1 MVFSSIFFLFTFLPL
16 SLLLYW
22 MSPAKMKN
30 FTLLAVS
37 LFFYAWGE
45 PVYVLLMIASILT
58 NFVFGIFIE
67 SELIKEKRAV
77 RRALFISAVVFNI
90 LILGFFKY
98 YGFLAENINALFN
111 ADIAYSELPLPIG
124 ISFYTFQVLSYVID
138 VYLGKVRLQRNPVS
152 FALYVTMFP
161 QLIAGPIVRYS
172 DIESQLEQRN
182 VSAAKFGEGAQ
193 RFIQG
198 LGKKVLIANSMGALW
213 DITQAMDMTGISV
226 FSAWLG
232 IIAYTFQIYFD
243 FSGYSDMAIGLGK
256 MFGFEFM
263 ENFDHPYISRSVTE
277 FWRRWHISLGT
288 WFREYVYIPLGGN
301 RCSRIRQIRNI
312 MAVWMLTGLW
322 HGASW
327 NFVVW
332 GIYYGCLLLIEKMF
346 LKKLIDNA
354 PAIISHVY
362 CMLAVIIG
370 WVLFAS
376 RDIESAAAYLG
387 VMSGASGNVLV
398 DNAFIYYLKSNAVML
413 VISLL
418 FSTGIFREIF
428 EPEEISDKIRTR
440 VSHSAAVILHAF
452 ILFMST
458 AYLVTETYNPFLYFR
473 F

>member
-22 MSPAKMKN
+22 MSPAKIKN

-263 ENFDHPYISRSVTE
+263 ENFDHPYVSRSVTE

-332 GIYYGCLLLIEKMF
+332 GIYYGCLLLIEKFF

-428 EPEEISDKIRTR
+428 EPEDISDKIRTR
-440 VSHSAAVILHAF
+440 ASHSAAVILHAF

>member
-22 MSPAKMKN
+22 MSPAKIKN

-182 VSAAKFGEGAQ
+182 VSASKFGEGAQ

-332 GIYYGCLLLIEKMF
+332 GIYYGCLLLIEKFF

>member
-22 MSPAKMKN
+22 MSPSKIKN

-111 ADIAYSELPLPIG
+111 ADISYSELPLPIG

-198 LGKKVLIANSMGALW
+198 LGKKVLLANSMGALW

>member
-22 MSPAKMKN
+22 MSPAKIKN

-198 LGKKVLIANSMGALW
+198 LGKKVLLANSMGALW

>member
-22 MSPAKMKN
+22 MSPAKIKN

-45 PVYVLLMIASILT
+45 PVYVLLMIASIIT

-198 LGKKVLIANSMGALW
+198 LGKKVLLANSMGALW

-226 FSAWLG
+226 LSAWLG

-263 ENFDHPYISRSVTE
+263 ENFDHPYVSRSVTE

-332 GIYYGCLLLIEKMF
+332 GIYYGCLLLIEKFF
-346 LKKLIDNA
+346 LKKSIDNA

-376 RDIESAAAYLG
+376 RDIESAATYLG
-387 VMSGASGNVLV
+387 VMSGASGNLLV
-398 DNAFIYYLKSNAVML
+398 DKTFIYYLKSNAVML

-428 EPEEISDKIRTR
+428 EPEHNRDQLKNWF
-440 VSHSAAVILHAF
+440 SHSAAVILHAF

>member
-22 MSPAKMKN
+22 MSPAKIKN

-198 LGKKVLIANSMGALW
+198 LGKKVLLANSMGALW

-332 GIYYGCLLLIEKMF
+332 GIYYGCLLLIEKFF

>member
-22 MSPAKMKN
+22 MSPAKIKN

-263 ENFDHPYISRSVTE
+263 ENFDHPYVSRSVTE

-332 GIYYGCLLLIEKMF
+332 GIYYGCLLLIEKFF

>member
-22 MSPAKMKN
+22 MSPAKIKN

-182 VSAAKFGEGAQ
+182 VSASKFGEGAQ

-263 ENFDHPYISRSVTE
+263 ENFDHPYISRRVTE

>member
-16 SLLLYW
+16 SLLIYW
-22 MSPAKMKN
+22 MSPAKIKN

-45 PVYVLLMIASILT
+45 PVYVLLMIASIIT

-111 ADIAYSELPLPIG
+111 ADISYSELPLPIG

-182 VSAAKFGEGAQ
+182 VSASKFGEGAQ

>member
-22 MSPAKMKN
+22 MSPAKIKN

-332 GIYYGCLLLIEKMF
+332 GIYYGCLLLIEKFF

-428 EPEEISDKIRTR
+428 EPEDISDKIRTR
-440 VSHSAAVILHAF
+440 ASHSAAVILHAF

>member
-22 MSPAKMKN
+22 MSPAKIKN

-198 LGKKVLIANSMGALW
+198 LGKKVLLANSMGALW

-332 GIYYGCLLLIEKMF
+332 GIYYGFLLLIEKFF
-346 LKKLIDNA
+346 LKKSIDNA

>member
-22 MSPAKMKN
+22 LSPARLKN
-30 FTLLAVS
+30 LTLLTVS

-45 PVYVLLMIASILT
+45 PVYVLLMMASILA
-58 NFVFGIFIE
+58 NFIFGLLIE
-67 SELIKEKRAV
+67 SEFIKEKKALRRTFFMAAV
-77 RRALFISAVVFNI
+77 SFNI

-98 YGFLAENINALFN
+98 YGFLAENAGALLN
-111 ADIAYSELPLPIG
+111 IDIAYSDLPLPIG

-138 VYLGKVRLQRNPVS
+138 VYLGKVRLQRNLVS

-172 DIESQLEQRN
+172 DIEAQLEKRC
-182 VSAAKFGEGAQ
+182 VSAAKFGEGAR

-198 LGKKVLIANSMGALW
+198 LGKKVLLANSMGALW
-213 DITQAMDMTGISV
+213 DITQAMDITGISV
-226 FSAWLG
+226 SSAWLG

-263 ENFDHPYISRSVTE
+263 ENFDHPYVSRSVTE

-301 RCSRIRQIRNI
+301 RCSRMKQVRNI

-332 GIYYGCLLLIEKMF
+332 GIYYGCLLLIEKFF
-346 LKKLIDNA
+346 LKKLIDDA
-354 PAIISHVY
+354 PAVISHAY

-376 RDIESAAAYLG
+376 RDIESAATYLG

-398 DNAFIYYLKSNAVML
+398 DKTFIYYLKSNAVML
-413 VISLL
+413 TMSLL
-418 FSTGIFREIF
+418 FSSGIFGDIF
-428 EPEEISDKIRTR
+428 EPEHSSDLLKNGF
-440 VSHSAAVILHAF
+440 SHSAAVFLHAF
-452 ILFMST
+452 ILFMAT

>member
-1 MVFSSIFFLFTFLPL
+1 
-16 SLLLYW
+16 
-22 MSPAKMKN
+22 
-30 FTLLAVS
+30 
-37 LFFYAWGE
+37 
-45 PVYVLLMIASILT
+45 
-58 NFVFGIFIE
+58 
-67 SELIKEKRAV
+67 
-77 RRALFISAVVFNI
+77 
-90 LILGFFKY
+90 
-98 YGFLAENINALFN
+98 
-111 ADIAYSELPLPIG
+111 
-124 ISFYTFQVLSYVID
+124 
-138 VYLGKVRLQRNPVS
+138 
-152 FALYVTMFP
+152 
-161 QLIAGPIVRYS
+161 
-172 DIESQLEQRN
+172 
-182 VSAAKFGEGAQ
+182 
-193 RFIQG
+193 
-198 LGKKVLIANSMGALW
+198 
-213 DITQAMDMTGISV
+213 
-226 FSAWLG
+226 
-232 IIAYTFQIYFD
+232 
-243 FSGYSDMAIGLGK
+243 
-256 MFGFEFM
+256 M

-428 EPEEISDKIRTR
+428 EPEEISSKIRTR

>member
-22 MSPAKMKN
+22 MSPAKIKN

-77 RRALFISAVVFNI
+77 LRALFISAVVFNI

-182 VSAAKFGEGAQ
+182 VSASKFGEGAQ

>member
-22 MSPAKMKN
+22 MSPAKIKN

-182 VSAAKFGEGAQ
+182 VSASKFGEGAQ

-398 DNAFIYYLKSNAVML
+398 DNAFIY
-413 VISLL
+413 
-418 FSTGIFREIF
+418 
-428 EPEEISDKIRTR
+428 
-440 VSHSAAVILHAF
+440 
-452 ILFMST
+452 
-458 AYLVTETYNPFLYFR
+458 
-473 F
+473 

>member
-182 VSAAKFGEGAQ
+182 VSASKFGEGAQ

-332 GIYYGCLLLIEKMF
+332 GIYYGCLLLIEKFF

>member
-22 MSPAKMKN
+22 MSPAKIKN

-182 VSAAKFGEGAQ
+182 VSASKFGEGAQ

-332 GIYYGCLLLIEKMF
+332 GIYYGFLLLIEKFF
-346 LKKLIDNA
+346 LKKSIDNA

-440 VSHSAAVILHAF
+440 VSHSAAVILHAI
-452 ILFMST
+452 ILIMST

>member
-16 SLLLYW
+16 SLLIYW
-22 MSPAKMKN
+22 MSPAKIKN

-111 ADIAYSELPLPIG
+111 ADISYSELPLPIG

-182 VSAAKFGEGAQ
+182 VSASKFGEGAQ

>member
-1 MVFSSIFFLFTFLPL
+1 M
-16 SLLLYW
+16 
-22 MSPAKMKN
+22 
-30 FTLLAVS
+30 
-37 LFFYAWGE
+37 
-45 PVYVLLMIASILT
+45 
-58 NFVFGIFIE
+58 
-67 SELIKEKRAV
+67 
-77 RRALFISAVVFNI
+77 FNI

-111 ADIAYSELPLPIG
+111 TDIAYSELPLPIE

-182 VSAAKFGEGAQ
+182 VSASKFGEGAQ

-398 DNAFIYYLKSNAVML
+398 DNAFIYYLKSNAVIL

>member
-16 SLLLYW
+16 SLLIYW
-22 MSPAKMKN
+22 MSPAKIKN

-45 PVYVLLMIASILT
+45 PVYVLLMIASIIT

-67 SELIKEKRAV
+67 SELIKEKMAV

-263 ENFDHPYISRSVTE
+263 ENFDHPYVSRSVTE

-332 GIYYGCLLLIEKMF
+332 GIYYGFLLLIEKFF
-346 LKKLIDNA
+346 LKKSIDNA

-428 EPEEISDKIRTR
+428 EPEDISDKIRTR
-440 VSHSAAVILHAF
+440 ASHSAAVILHAF

>member
-22 MSPAKMKN
+22 MSPSKIKN

-182 VSAAKFGEGAQ
+182 VSASKFGEGAQ

>member
-22 MSPAKMKN
+22 MSPAKIKN

-182 VSAAKFGEGAQ
+182 VSASKFGEGAQ

-418 FSTGIFREIF
+418 FSTGIFKEIF

-440 VSHSAAVILHAF
+440 VSDSAAVILHAF

>member
-22 MSPAKMKN
+22 MSPAKIKN

-418 FSTGIFREIF
+418 FSTGIFKEIF

>member
-22 MSPAKMKN
+22 MSPAKIKN

-440 VSHSAAVILHAF
+440 VSHSAAVILHAS

>member
-22 MSPAKMKN
+22 MSPAKIKN

-182 VSAAKFGEGAQ
+182 VSASKFGEGAQ

-332 GIYYGCLLLIEKMF
+332 GIYYGCLLLIEKF
-346 LKKLIDNA
+346 LIKKLIDNA

>member
-22 MSPAKMKN
+22 MSPAKIKN

-138 VYLGKVRLQRNPVS
+138 VYIGKVRLQRNPVS

-182 VSAAKFGEGAQ
+182 VSASKFGEGAQ

>member
-198 LGKKVLIANSMGALW
+198 LGKKVLLANSMGALW

-263 ENFDHPYISRSVTE
+263 ENFDHPYVSRSVTE

>member
-22 MSPAKMKN
+22 MSPAKIKN

-332 GIYYGCLLLIEKMF
+332 GIYYACLLLIEKMF

-418 FSTGIFREIF
+418 FSTGIFKEIF

>member
-22 MSPAKMKN
+22 MSPAKIKN

-138 VYLGKVRLQRNPVS
+138 VYIGKVRLQRNPVS

>member
-182 VSAAKFGEGAQ
+182 VSASKFGEGAQ

-346 LKKLIDNA
+346 LKKLINNA

>member
-16 SLLLYW
+16 SLLIYW
-22 MSPAKMKN
+22 MSPAKIKN

-182 VSAAKFGEGAQ
+182 VSASKFGEGAQ

-332 GIYYGCLLLIEKMF
+332 GIYYGCLLLIEKFF

>member
-1 MVFSSIFFLFTFLPL
+1 FLPL

-182 VSAAKFGEGAQ
+182 VSASKFGEGAQ